1 MQNTIYIS
9 NKNYYDDCAI
19 FDVNVNYIYTKINEW
34 DIHDNTDYICDST

>member
-9 NKNYYDDCAI
+9 NKNYHDDCAI

-34 DIHDNTDYICDST
+34 EDYVDYTCDSI